1 MNILKKNLRN
11 TLLFAAVTAAVPVA
25 MAVKIDGAISFDGS
39 TTLDAPI
46 PGASAFLDFTEVRVS
61 IGTQL
66 GDYVGTGGSDV
77 VMNPLT
83 FSPFEAPMSALW
95 SFTDDGKDYS
105 FWLDSL
111 NTVERTNLGA
121 GLYQLSV
128 SGGGTAS
135 ISGFEDTAGVFSITT
150 TGNTEAT
157 ALGFGAFTFATET
170 DSVPDGGSAAM
181 LLGAGLL
188 GLAVVQ
194 RKMKYRAEN

>member
-25 MAVKIDGAISFDGS
+25 MAVKISGAISFDGS

-46 PGASAFLDFTEVRVS
+46 PGASSFLDFTDVRVS
-61 IGTQL
+61 TGTQM
-66 GDYVGTGGSDV
+66 GDYLGTGGANVS
-77 VMNPLT
+77 MNGIT

-111 NTVERTNLGA
+111 TSVERTNLGS
-121 GLYQLSV
+121 GLHQLSL
-128 SGGGTAS
+128 SGSGTAS
-135 ISGFEDTAGVFSITT
+135 ITGFEDTGGVFSITT

-157 ALGFGAFTFATET
+157 SLGFGAFTFATQT
-170 DSVPDGGSAAM
+170 DSVPDGGSAAV

-194 RKMKYRAEN
+194 RKMKYRVNN